1 MTRPPREPDAQDRT
15 LRQVSP
21 APISP
26 HALLRSAVRRDRSRP
41 LLTSY
46 DEGTGERVELS
57 VATFDNWVA
66 KTAGLLR
73 DGLEA
78 GPGTRVALLLP
89 AHWQALVWASA
100 CWAADCC
107 VVLGRPPDAD
117 VVVTGPAGVEAAQ
130 GVGAEHVVALSLLP
144 WGVPFRD
151 PLPTGVLDYALEAPA
166 QPDRFV
172 PYGPDDPAEPAVDA
186 GGTVHTQGGLGE
198 LARDR
203 AASSGLVDGVRLLRR
218 GDGLDLGVLLD
229 LLLVPLVTDGSA
241 VLVRGPAD
249 DGRLSRLVETERV
262 DRVL

>member
-1 MTRPPREPDAQDRT
+1 MAGPPREPDALDRT
-15 LRQVSP
+15 LRHVPPAPVSP
-21 APISP
+21 P
-26 HALLRSAVRRDRSRP
+26 ALLRAALRRDGSRP

-57 VATFDNWVA
+57 VTTFDNWVA

-73 DGLEA
+73 DGLEMQ
-78 GPGTRVALLLP
+78 PGARVALLLP
-89 AHWQALVWASA
+89 AHWQGLVWAAA

-107 VVLGRPPDAD
+107 AVLEEPRDAE
-117 VVVTGPAGVEAAQ
+117 VVVTGPAGIEAALLT
-130 GVGAEHVVALSLLP
+130 GADEVVALSLLP
-144 WGVPFRD
+144 WGAPFRD
-151 PLPTGVLDYALEAPA
+151 PLPADVSDYALEVPA

-172 PYGPDDPAEPAVDA
+172 PSGPDEPAEPALDD
-186 GGTVHTQGGLGE
+186 GTTVRTQGGLVE

-203 AASSGLVDGVRLLRR
+203 VISSGLPVGGRVLRQAAA
-218 GDGLDLGVLLD
+218 LDLGVLLD

-249 DGRLSRLVETERV
+249 DASIARLAATERV